1 MKIKEETEKMIR
13 HLTRIRKNSNERTGD
28 LTREKKKF
36 RKQLKLKKI
45 ISQVNTKPEGTH
57 SKYAQSVM
65 LEEK

>member
-1 MKIKEETEKMIR
+1 MRGLEIWQER
-13 HLTRIRKNSNERTGD
+13 RKNLENN
-28 LTREKKKF
+28 
-36 RKQLKLKKI
+36 LKLKKI